1 VKCWASAFVILYILF
16 YINFSDIGV
25 RLAEF
30 FAPRRPLRPVRKER
44 KVVGAQVREIMILN
58 KSVYFVS
65 LGRSL
70 LTREIQL
77 TYLAILLVNP
87 SVNYVV

>member
-1 VKCWASAFVILYILF
+1 VPDIG
-16 YINFSDIGV
+16 DIGV

-44 KVVGAQVREIMILN
+44 KVVGAQVGEIMILN